1 MKLSFKLEF
10 KRIKEFLNKSLR
22 FLGEH
27 LLSSFLLIFF
37 LTLILGS
44 FILYQYVFLVE
55 KTEPNIFERPIFF
68 NEDAYKEILEEWGNR
83 EKKIEAIDS
92 GQYSNPFIAPI
103 SPNPTP

>member
-10 KRIKEFLNKSLR
+10 GKIKEFLNKSLR

-27 LLSSFLLIFF
+27 FFFSFLLLFF

-44 FILYQYVFLVE
+44 LIFYQYVFLAE
-55 KTEPNIFERPIFF
+55 TTEPNIFENPILF
-68 NEDAYKEILEEWGNR
+68 NEEAYEKVLEEWGNR

-92 GQYSNPFIAPI
+92 GQYSNPFTLP
-103 SPNPTP
+103 SPVP